1 MMLIYTIQ
9 YILYGLIFYGGYRL
23 LRHHVYARGGEL
35 PELHPEAFLRRYY
48 VDPEP
53 TEPGTTPLQRLQNWV
68 RDSEAAER
76 SEEITP
82 AGLTAGAAR
91 LQKTADYP
99 REVVVCLGDSITH
112 GRCSDD
118 YVQRVR
124 TVLKQGTGSGEDL
137 CTAAGQHRDKEMV
150 LSQGSDPG
158 SGHRADIKI
167 KSQQNDIELGHCA
180 AIKIESQQN
189 DIESGHPEGIK
200 IKSQR
205 NNPDSG
211 HHNDTGSKPGIDTVL
226 VNAGINGD
234 TAWNMLQR
242 LPQVLACQPDAV
254 TILAGTNDINAAQS
268 TRMEQAYRRSK
279 QVPASVELTLNGYLE
294 AMETMLVRL
303 REAGV
308 ARVAVFTIPMIGE
321 VYQDPINETVRTYN
335 HALIALCR
343 THSVTV
349 LELHEAQHR
358 IIEAMHHGDGPHN
371 SVNAGHL
378 AHILSVRATGR
389 FPRLNG
395 YDTKRVEREIKIA
408 PWKRFILMQSWE
420 SIANRYGYYTL
431 IDGMHLNDRGG
442 MAAAALLAKWLTRK
456 NSE

>member
-48 VDPEP
+48 LDPEP
-53 TEPGTTPLQRLQNWV
+53 REPGTTPLQRLQNWV

-82 AGLTAGAAR
+82 AGLTLGPAR
-91 LQKTADYP
+91 LHKTADYP
-99 REVVVCLGDSITH
+99 LEVVVCLGDSITH

-124 TVLKQGTGSGEDL
+124 TVLKQGMKSGEDL
-137 CTAAGQHRDKEMV
+137 PTAAGQHHDNVKV
-150 LSQGSDPG
+150 PSQRND
-158 SGHRADIKI
+158 SG
-167 KSQQNDIELGHCA
+167 
-180 AIKIESQQN
+180 
-189 DIESGHPEGIK
+189 SGHPEGIK
-200 IKSQR
+200 IKSQQNDLESGHRAAIKIKSQR
-205 NNPDSG
+205 NDIELG

-279 QVPASVELTLNGYLE
+279 QIPASVELTLNGYLE

-343 THSVTV
+343 THNVAV

-358 IIEAMHHGDGPHN
+358 IIEAMHHGDSPHN

-442 MAAAALLAKWLTRK
+442 MAAAALLSKWLTRK